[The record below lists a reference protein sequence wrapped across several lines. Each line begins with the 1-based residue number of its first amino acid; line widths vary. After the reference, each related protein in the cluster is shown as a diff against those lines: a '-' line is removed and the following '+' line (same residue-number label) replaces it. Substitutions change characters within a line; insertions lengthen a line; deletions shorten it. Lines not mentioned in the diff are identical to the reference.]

1 MLRAGADQAHEPVD
15 DGSAPEGVVLNTG
28 RLEEIHFVD
37 GFDPAVETVKGAVG
51 QPTPGADAPQDEPE
65 QPQADQGRD
74 KDDDGH
80 RDPGIQVGPGVN
92 GGQEEE
98 RPDAM
103 AIVINRRVRA
113 KAWG

>member
-1 MLRAGADQAHEPVD
+1 M
-15 DGSAPEGVVLNTG
+15 
-28 RLEEIHFVD
+28 
-37 GFDPAVETVKGAVG
+37 ETVKGAVG

-98 RPDAM
+98 RPDAEGCCDQQ
-103 AIVINRRVRA
+103 AGQGEGVGVGSGVSHRR
-113 KAWG
+113 GPS